1 MVSLQD
7 RKCGHIKNIPVE
19 EDPGRAQLKYGDLIQ
34 FDPIESVVQLRDA
47 DKSSAAHTLVNT
59 YVISEEMAERLT
71 QLVIPQMQFDQ
82 PVDNKGLLVVGNY
95 GTGKSHLMSVVSSL
109 AADASLLEGLNHAG
123 VRDTA
128 SQIAGRFKVIRTEI
142 GATTMSLRD
151 ILVAELEEHLEKL
164 GVEYVFPEA
173 GTITSHKRAFED
185 MMAKF
190 GEVFPEHGLLLVV
203 DELLDYLRTRKDQEL
218 ILDLNFL
225 REVGEVCKDL
235 RFRFMAGV
243 QEAIFDSPRFA
254 FVADSIRRVK
264 DRFEQI
270 LIARNDVKFVV
281 AERLLK
287 KTTEQQAKIRDY
299 LMPFAKY
306 YGGLNERMDEF
317 VRLFPVHPDYID
329 TFERVTVVEKREV
342 LKTLSMGMKGILG
355 KDVPQDEP
363 GLIAFD
369 SYWGTLKQNASFRA
383 IPEIRA
389 VIDCSQ
395 VLESRI
401 ENAITRKQY
410 KPMALRLIHAL
421 SVHRL
426 TTGDIYAPMGASAEE
441 LRDRLCLFD
450 PLIAELGS
458 DEPDKDLQTHVETVL
473 REIHKTVSGQF
484 ISFNADNR
492 QFYLDLKKTDD
503 FDALIDKRAESL
515 GQAQL
520 DRFYYEALKRV
531 MECQDAT
538 YVTGYKIW
546 QHELVWQE
554 HKAARSGYLFFGA
567 PNERSTAVPQRD
579 FYLYFIQPND
589 PPRFKDDK
597 VNDEIFFRLKGT
609 DEEFQTAL
617 KSYAAA
623 LDLAATSS
631 GHAKATYESKA
642 NGFLKKLVQWLQ
654 KHMSDAFEVTYQGRA
669 KSMTEW
675 AKGKSIRDLSGLSPH
690 ETINFRDLVNTIAG
704 VCLAPN
710 FENQAPDYPFF
721 SVLITGN
728 NRAQAAQDA
737 LRAIAGQNRTKQA
750 TAVLDALELLNG
762 DNFAGREIGR
772 PEGARRGAAMDGGY
786 QKIDPYKSKY
796 TKFILDTVK
805 AKGHGQVVNRSEII
819 QDDHG
824 LEYMNPGGS
833 RLEPEWVSVLV
844 AALVYS
850 GDIVL
855 AIPGKKFDA
864 TGLQQLAATGMDE
877 LVRFKHLE
885 QPKEW
890 NLPALKALF
899 ELLGMTPGMA
909 QLVTQGK
916 DEPVQNLQQA
926 VGKIVKR
933 IVMTQ
938 QTLREGLSFWG
949 QNMVLGS
956 GLGVQGSE
964 NSEPGTQNSELE
976 NAKAF
981 FESLQAYSSPGK
993 LKNFRYSAP
1002 EVLAHEKAVK
1012 ALDELDALREF
1023 IMDHSPTAS
1032 WLATAEASASR
1043 GSEFRVTGSES
1054 KPQGLDLWVDQV
1066 KAIRGDVLDSINSEL
1081 KTQNPQLARLSS
1093 EVGEKLKKLKRDYI
1107 NQYISLHARARLGV
1121 NDDKR
1126 KAGLLN
1132 DQRLQTLLKLAG
1144 IDLMPRQQ
1152 LTDYQNR
1159 LAGLKSCFAL
1169 TEQNLETT
1177 PACPHCQFRP
1187 AAEIGVLGSGF
1198 GVSGSQQLDQMDEQL
1213 DKIIE
1218 QWTKTLLNNLD
1229 DPMTQANVNE
1239 LLHEDDKQIVKAFMD
1254 SKELPDPVDGNF
1266 VQTLKTILAGLQKVS
1281 VKKADL
1287 LKIVSDLGPSTPN
1300 EIKQAVS
1307 DYVDSLTKGKDQ
1319 NKVRIVLE

>member
-1 MVSLQD
+1 M
-7 RKCGHIKNIPVE
+7 
-19 EDPGRAQLKYGDLIQ
+19 KYGDLIQ
-34 FDPIESVVQLRDA
+34 FDPIETVVQLRDA
-47 DKSSAAHTLVNT
+47 DKAGAARHLVRTFVVSN
-59 YVISEEMAERLT
+59 EMADRLSHLVFP
-71 QLVIPQMQFDQ
+71 QLQFDQ
-82 PVDNKGLLVVGNY
+82 PADNKGILVVGNY
-95 GTGKSHLMSVVSSL
+95 GTGKSHLMSLISGLAEDAAL
-109 AADASLLEGLNHAG
+109 AADLNHPG
-123 VRDTA
+123 VRDAATRV
-128 SQIAGRFKVIRTEI
+128 AGRFKVIRTEI

-164 GVEYVFPEA
+164 GVEYVFPAA

-185 MMAKF
+185 LMARF
-190 GEVFPEHGLLLVV
+190 GEVFPEQGLLLVV

-254 FVADSIRRVK
+254 FVGQQVLRVIRA
-264 DRFEQI
+264 RFEQI
-270 LIARNDVKFVV
+270 HIARTDVKFVV

-287 KTTEQQAKIRDY
+287 KTTEQQARIRDY
-299 LMPFAKY
+299 LMPFARY

-329 TFERVTVVEKREV
+329 TFERVTLVEKREV

-355 KDVPQDEP
+355 KDVPRDEP

-369 SYWGTLKQNASFRA
+369 SYWDVLSTNAAYRTL
-383 IPEIRA
+383 PEIKQ
-389 VIDCSQ
+389 VIDCSNTLQ
-395 VLESRI
+395 NLVTS
-401 ENAITRKQY
+401 NYPKAKN
-410 KPMALRLIHAL
+410 KPFALRIVRGL

-426 TTGDIYAPMGASAEE
+426 TVGSLSSPNGLTAEA
-441 LRDRLCLFD
+441 LRDQLCLFD
-450 PLIAELGS
+450 PLIAELGGEDS
-458 DEPDKDLQTHVETVL
+458 AEDLRGEVETAIRL
-473 REIHKTVSGQF
+473 ISQAVSGQF
-484 ISFNADNR
+484 ISATEVDGR
-492 QFYLDLKKTDD
+492 GRLSGQFFLDVSKDVDYDEKVRT
-503 FDALIDKRAESL
+503 RAESL
-515 GQAQL
+515 GQSQL

-554 HKAARSGYLFFGA
+554 RKAARAGYLFFGA

-589 PPRFKDDK
+589 PPRFKDEK
-597 VNDEIFFRLKGT
+597 VSDEVFFRLKGA
-609 DEEFQTAL
+609 DEEFLTAL

-631 GHAKATYESKA
+631 GHAKATYEAKA
-642 NGFLKKLVQWLQ
+642 NGFLRKLVQWLQ
-654 KHMSDAFEVTYQGRA
+654 QHMIDAFEVTYQGRT
-669 KSMTEW
+669 KSMSGW
-675 AKGKSIRDLSGLSPH
+675 AKEKTSNIRNLTGLAPH
-690 ETINFRDLVNTIAG
+690 ETINFRDLVNSIAG

-737 LRAIAGQNRTKQA
+737 LRAIAGQSRTKQA
-750 TAVLDALELLNG
+750 TAVLDALELLDPG
-762 DNFAGREIGR
+762 PHE
-772 PEGARRGAAMDGGY
+772 AR
-786 QKIDPYKSKY
+786 IDPYRSKY
-796 TKFILDTVK
+796 AQYILATLR
-805 AKGHGQVVNRSEII
+805 AKGLGQVVNRGEII

-824 LEYMNPGGS
+824 LEYMNPGDS

-855 AIPGKKFDA
+855 AIPGRKFDA

-949 QNMVLGS
+949 LDLLAGTDLASQAS
-956 GLGVQGSE
+956 GLDE
-964 NSEPGTQNSELE
+964 
-976 NAKAF
+976 AKGF

-1032 WLATAEASASR
+1032 WLSTAEAVLPA
-1043 GSEFRVTGSES
+1043 EH
-1054 KPQGLDLWVDQV
+1054 DWVDRMKTNRQ
-1066 KAIRGDVLDSINSEL
+1066 DVLDALKQADLTEL
-1081 KTQNPQLARLSS
+1081 ASQSQPIGAKLQ
-1093 EVGEKLKKLKRDYI
+1093 KLKKDYTVA
-1107 NQYISLHARARLGV
+1107 YIGLHTKARLGV

-1159 LAGLKSCFAL
+1159 LAGLKSCFSL
-1169 TEQNLETT
+1169 TEQNLDAS
-1177 PACPHCQFRP
+1177 PICPHCGFRP
-1187 AAEIGVLGSGF
+1187 SVETGAAA
-1198 GVSGSQQLDQMDEQL
+1198 GSQMIDQMDAQL
-1213 DKIIE
+1213 DTMVAA
-1218 QWTKTLLNNLD
+1218 WTSTILSNLE
-1229 DPMTQANVNE
+1229 DPITQANMD
-1239 LLHEDDKQIVKAFMD
+1239 LLKIDDREPLEAFIK
-1254 SKELPDPVDGNF
+1254 SKELPVPLDSNF
-1266 VQTLKTILAGLQKVS
+1266 VHALKEVLSGLVKVT
-1281 VKKADL
+1281 VKAQELQQALQVTD
-1287 LKIVSDLGPSTPN
+1287 GPATPA
-1300 EIKQAVS
+1300 EMKKRFEEYIDQ
-1307 DYVDSLTKGKDQ
+1307 LTKGKDPA
-1319 NKVRIVLE
+1319 KVRIVME

>member
-1 MVSLQD
+1 M
-7 RKCGHIKNIPVE
+7 
-19 EDPGRAQLKYGDLIQ
+19 KYGDLIQ

-71 QLVIPQMQFDQ
+71 RLVFPQMQFDQ
-82 PVDNKGLLVVGNY
+82 PIDNKGLLVVGNY
-95 GTGKSHLMSVVSSL
+95 GTGKSHLMSVLSSL
-109 AADASLLEGLNHAG
+109 AADASLLQGLNHIG
-123 VRDTA
+123 VRDAA
-128 SQIAGRFKVIRTEI
+128 SHIAGRFKVIRTEI

-151 ILVAELEEHLEKL
+151 ILVAELEEYLEKL
-164 GVEYVFPEA
+164 GVEYEFPDA

-185 MMAKF
+185 MMTKF

-270 LIARNDVKFVV
+270 LIARSDVKFVV

-287 KTTEQQAKIRDY
+287 KTAEQQAKIRDY
-299 LMPFAKY
+299 LLPFAKY

-342 LKTLSMGMKGILG
+342 LKTLSMSMKGILD
-355 KDVPQDEP
+355 KDVPQSEP

-369 SYWGTLKQNASFRA
+369 CYWNTLKQNASFRA

-421 SVHRL
+421 SLHRL

-441 LRDRLCLFD
+441 LRDRLCLFE
-450 PLIAELGS
+450 PLIAELGG
-458 DEPDKDLQTHVETVL
+458 EPDKNLQTHVETVL

-484 ISFNADNR
+484 ISFNTENR

-503 FDALIDKRAESL
+503 FDALIDKRAESM
-515 GQAQL
+515 GQTQL

-554 HKAARSGYLFFGA
+554 RKAARTGYLFFGA

-579 FYLYFIQPND
+579 FYLYFIQPNE

-597 VNDEIFFRLKGT
+597 ANDEVFFRLKDT

-623 LDLAATSS
+623 LDLATTSS
-631 GHAKATYESKA
+631 GHAKATYEAKA

-654 KHMSDAFEVTYQGRA
+654 KHMTDAFEVTYQGRT
-669 KSMTEW
+669 KPMTEW
-675 AKGKSIRDLSGLSPH
+675 AKGRSLRDLSGLSPH
-690 ETINFRDLVNTIAG
+690 ETINFRDLINTIAA

-721 SVLITGN
+721 SVLITSN
-728 NRAQAAQDA
+728 NRTQAAQDA

-750 TAVLDALELLNG
+750 TAVLDALELL
-762 DNFAGREIGR
+762 
-772 PEGARRGAAMDGGY
+772 DGERLN
-786 QKIDPYKSKY
+786 PYRSTY
-796 TKFILDTVK
+796 TKFILDAVK

-833 RLEPEWVSVLV
+833 RLEPEWVSVLA

-850 GDIVL
+850 GEIVL

-864 TGLQQLAATGMDE
+864 TELQQLAATDMDE
-877 LVRFKHLE
+877 LIRFKHLE

-899 ELLGMTPGMA
+899 ELLGPYGTTPGMA

-949 QNMVLGS
+949 LDLLAGTGLASQAS
-956 GLGVQGSE
+956 GLDE
-964 NSEPGTQNSELE
+964 
-976 NAKAF
+976 AKCF

-1002 EVLAHEKAVK
+1002 EVLAHAKTVK
-1012 ALDELDALREF
+1012 TLDELNALRGF
-1023 IMDHSPTAS
+1023 ITAHSPMVS
-1032 WLATAEASASR
+1032 WLSTAEAVLPADH
-1043 GSEFRVTGSES
+1043 E
-1054 KPQGLDLWVDQV
+1054 WVNRL
-1066 KAIRGDVLDSINSEL
+1066 KNIRQDVLDALNQINL
-1081 KTQNPQLARLSS
+1081 TDLLSQS
-1093 EVGEKLKKLKRDYI
+1093 QVIGGKLQGLKKDYTAI
-1107 NQYISLHARARLGV
+1107 YISLHTKARLGV

-1152 LTDYQNR
+1152 LTDYQSR

-1169 TEQNLETT
+1169 TEQKLDTS
-1177 PACPHCQFRP
+1177 PICPCGFRP
-1187 AAEIGVLGSGF
+1187 SVENCTAAGPQMI
-1198 GVSGSQQLDQMDEQL
+1198 DQMDAQL
-1213 DKIIE
+1213 DAMVKA
-1218 QWTKTLLNNLD
+1218 WTSTILSNLE
-1229 DPMTQANVNE
+1229 DPITQANMD
-1239 LLHEDDKQIVKAFMD
+1239 LLKLDDREQLEAFIKSRKLPAPLD
-1254 SKELPDPVDGNF
+1254 SNF
-1266 VQTLKTILAGLQKVS
+1266 VYALKEVLSGLVKVS
-1281 VKKADL
+1281 VTTQELQQALQATDGPATPAEMKKRFEAYID
-1287 LKIVSDLGPSTPN
+1287 
-1300 EIKQAVS
+1300 Q
-1307 DYVDSLTKGKDQ
+1307 LTKGKDPA
-1319 NKVRIVLE
+1319 KVRIVIE

>member
-1 MVSLQD
+1 
-7 RKCGHIKNIPVE
+7 
-19 EDPGRAQLKYGDLIQ
+19 
-34 FDPIESVVQLRDA
+34 
-47 DKSSAAHTLVNT
+47 
-59 YVISEEMAERLT
+59 
-71 QLVIPQMQFDQ
+71 
-82 PVDNKGLLVVGNY
+82 
-95 GTGKSHLMSVVSSL
+95 
-109 AADASLLEGLNHAG
+109 
-123 VRDTA
+123 
-128 SQIAGRFKVIRTEI
+128 
-142 GATTMSLRD
+142 
-151 ILVAELEEHLEKL
+151 
-164 GVEYVFPEA
+164 
-173 GTITSHKRAFED
+173 
-185 MMAKF
+185 
-190 GEVFPEHGLLLVV
+190 
-203 DELLDYLRTRKDQEL
+203 
-218 ILDLNFL
+218 
-225 REVGEVCKDL
+225 
-235 RFRFMAGV
+235 
-243 QEAIFDSPRFA
+243 
-254 FVADSIRRVK
+254 
-264 DRFEQI
+264 
-270 LIARNDVKFVV
+270 
-281 AERLLK
+281 
-287 KTTEQQAKIRDY
+287 
-299 LMPFAKY
+299 
-306 YGGLNERMDEF
+306 
-317 VRLFPVHPDYID
+317 
-329 TFERVTVVEKREV
+329 
-342 LKTLSMGMKGILG
+342 
-355 KDVPQDEP
+355 
-363 GLIAFD
+363 
-369 SYWGTLKQNASFRA
+369 
-383 IPEIRA
+383 
-389 VIDCSQ
+389 
-395 VLESRI
+395 
-401 ENAITRKQY
+401 
-410 KPMALRLIHAL
+410 
-421 SVHRL
+421 
-426 TTGDIYAPMGASAEE
+426 
-441 LRDRLCLFD
+441 
-450 PLIAELGS
+450 
-458 DEPDKDLQTHVETVL
+458 
-473 REIHKTVSGQF
+473 
-484 ISFNADNR
+484 
-492 QFYLDLKKTDD
+492 LKKTDD

-515 GQAQL
+515 GSAQL

-597 VNDEIFFRLKGT
+597 VNDEVFFRLDLKKVRSTECGVR
-609 DEEFQTAL
+609 DENAPRTSDPAQDFMHNL

-750 TAVLDALELLNG
+750 TAVLDALELL
-762 DNFAGREIGR
+762 
-772 PEGARRGAAMDGGY
+772 EGE
-786 QKIDPYKSKY
+786 KIDPYKSKY
-796 TKFILDTVK
+796 TKFILDAVK

-949 QNMVLGS
+949 LDLLAGTDLASQAS
-956 GLGVQGSE
+956 GLDE
-964 NSEPGTQNSELE
+964 
-976 NAKAF
+976 AKGF

-1032 WLATAEASASR
+1032 WLSTAEAVLPAEHEWSA
-1043 GSEFRVTGSES
+1043 RVRSAKCEVTEE
-1054 KPQGLDLWVDQV
+1054 
-1066 KAIRGDVLDSINSEL
+1066 I
-1081 KTQNPQLARLSS
+1081 QNALRTPHFALPTIGAKLQ
-1093 EVGEKLKKLKRDYI
+1093 KLKKDYTVA
-1107 NQYISLHARARLGV
+1107 YIGLHTKARLGV

-1169 TEQNLETT
+1169 TEQNLDAS
-1177 PACPHCQFRP
+1177 PICPHCRFRP
-1187 AAEIGVLGSGF
+1187 SMETGAAA
-1198 GVSGSQQLDQMDEQL
+1198 GSQMIDQMDAQL
-1213 DKIIE
+1213 DAMVTA
-1218 QWTKTLLNNLD
+1218 WTSTILSNLE
-1229 DPMTQANVNE
+1229 DPITQANMD
-1239 LLHEDDKQIVKAFMD
+1239 LLKIDDREPLEAFIK
-1254 SKELPDPVDGNF
+1254 SKELPMPLDSNF
-1266 VQTLKTILAGLQKVS
+1266 VHALKEVLSGLVKVT
-1281 VKKADL
+1281 VKAQELQQALQVTD
-1287 LKIVSDLGPSTPN
+1287 GPATPA
-1300 EIKQAVS
+1300 EMKKRFEEYIDQ
-1307 DYVDSLTKGKDQ
+1307 LTKGKDPA
-1319 NKVRIVLE
+1319 KVRIVLE

>member
-1 MVSLQD
+1 M
-7 RKCGHIKNIPVE
+7 
-19 EDPGRAQLKYGDLIQ
+19 KYGELIQ

-47 DKSSAAHTLVNT
+47 DKSGAAHHLVNT

-71 QLVIPQMQFDQ
+71 QLVIPQMQFDH

-109 AADASLLEGLNHAG
+109 AADGSLLEGLNHSG
-123 VRDTA
+123 VRDAA

-151 ILVAELEEHLEKL
+151 ILVAELEENLEKL

-190 GEVFPEHGLLLVV
+190 GEAFPEHGLLLVV

-270 LIARNDVKFVV
+270 LIVRNDVKFVV

-306 YGGLNERMDEF
+306 YSGLNERIDEF

-342 LKTLSMGMKGILG
+342 LKTLSIGMKGILD
-355 KDVPQDEP
+355 KNVPQDEP
-363 GLIAFD
+363 GLLAFD
-369 SYWGTLKQNASFRA
+369 SYWNTLKQNASFRA

-395 VLESRI
+395 VLESRV

-426 TTGDIYAPMGASAEE
+426 TTGDIYAPIGASAQE
-441 LRDRLCLFD
+441 LRDRLCLYD

-473 REIHKTVSGQF
+473 REIHKTVNGQF
-484 ISFNADNR
+484 ITFNADSR

-515 GQAQL
+515 GLAQL

-554 HKAARSGYLFFGA
+554 HKAARTGYLFFGA

-597 VNDEIFFRLKGT
+597 VNDEVFFRLKDT

-617 KSYAAA
+617 KGYAAA

-654 KHMSDAFEVTYQGRA
+654 KHMSDAFDVTYQGRT
-669 KSMTEW
+669 KSITEW
-675 AKGKSIRDLSGLSPH
+675 AKGKSIRELSGLSPH
-690 ETINFRDLVNTIAG
+690 ETINFRDLVNTVAG

-710 FENQAPDYPFF
+710 FEDQAPAYPCF

-737 LRAIAGQNRTKQA
+737 LRGISGQNRTKQA
-750 TAVLDALELLNG
+750 TAVLDALDLL
-762 DNFAGREIGR
+762 
-772 PEGARRGAAMDGGY
+772 DGE
-786 QKIDPYKSKY
+786 KIAPYNSKY

-819 QDDHG
+819 IDDHG
-824 LEYMNPGGS
+824 LEYMNPGIF
-833 RLEPEWVSVLV
+833 RLEPEWVTVLI
-844 AALVYS
+844 ASLVYS

-855 AIPGKKFDA
+855 AIPGEKFDA
-864 TGLQQLAATGMDE
+864 TGLQKLAATSIDD
-877 LVRFKHLE
+877 LVRFKHIE

-899 ELLGMTPGMA
+899 EMLGMTPGMA

-926 VGKIVKR
+926 VTQTVER
-933 IVMTQ
+933 IVETQ
-938 QTLREGLSFWG
+938 QTLRNGLHFWELDLLFG
-949 QNMVLGS
+949 TELASQTG
-956 GLGVQGSE
+956 GLDE
-964 NSEPGTQNSELE
+964 
-976 NAKAF
+976 AKSF
-981 FESLQAYSSPGK
+981 FESLQAYTSPGK

-1002 EVLAHEKAVK
+1002 EVLVHEKTIK
-1012 ALDELDALREF
+1012 ILDKLDALRKF
-1023 IMDHSPTAS
+1023 IVVHDPTIS
-1032 WLATAEASASR
+1032 WLSKAEAVLPA
-1043 GSEFRVTGSES
+1043 EHN
-1054 KPQGLDLWVDQV
+1054 WVDRMR
-1066 KAIRGDVLDSINSEL
+1066 AIRQDVLDDLKQVDISNLVVLSQSISTKLQEL
-1081 KTQNPQLARLSS
+1081 K
-1093 EVGEKLKKLKRDYI
+1093 KDYI
-1107 NQYISLHARARLGV
+1107 ITYSGLHTKARLGA
-1121 NDDKR
+1121 NEDKR
-1126 KAGLLN
+1126 KVSLLN
-1132 DQRLQTLLKLAG
+1132 DKRLQTVQKLAG

-1152 LTDYQNR
+1152 LTEYQNR

-1169 TEQNLETT
+1169 TEQHLDRS
-1177 PACPHCQFRP
+1177 PICPHCNFKP
-1187 AAEIGVLGSGF
+1187 AVETSVVAGTQTIEQLED
-1198 GVSGSQQLDQMDEQL
+1198 QLDALVDTWTS
-1213 DKIIE
+1213 IIL
-1218 QWTKTLLNNLD
+1218 KNLD
-1229 DPMTQANVNE
+1229 DPTTQEAIK
-1239 LLHEDDKQIVKAFMD
+1239 LLKTEDQDLINTLIKT
-1254 SKELPDPVDGNF
+1254 KELPVPVDNNL
-1266 VQTLKTILAGLQKVS
+1266 VHSLKEVLSGLVKVP
-1281 VKKADL
+1281 VKEKELHKAL
-1287 LKIVSDLGPSTPN
+1287 QESSGPSTPQ
-1300 EIKQAVS
+1300 ELKQRFD
-1307 DYVDSLTKGKDQ
+1307 DYIDTLVKGKDP
-1319 NKVRIVLE
+1319 NKVRLVLEQE